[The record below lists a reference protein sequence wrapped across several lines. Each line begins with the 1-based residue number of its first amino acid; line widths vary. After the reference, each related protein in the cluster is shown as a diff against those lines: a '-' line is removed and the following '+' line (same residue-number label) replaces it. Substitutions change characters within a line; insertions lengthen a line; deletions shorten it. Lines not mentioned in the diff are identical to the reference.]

1 METVICSRIVNQ
13 FLPLASS
20 FCIHLSMTPFGSR
33 GLSHSVWTE
42 REVRATGR
50 GGGWRAGGAAEVW
63 SSVTGPRLQH
73 CLTVRTDRT
82 EMCRHLSGWFRWTRG
97 PIHTFNEASDRCA
110 VGGVIQTHR
119 RGKMEE
125 GPAHRSLLASLHFCS
140 GKTTCTVLK

>member
-1 METVICSRIVNQ
+1 METVICSCIVKQ

-20 FCIHLSMTPFGSR
+20 FCIHLSMIPFGSR

-50 GGGWRAGGAAEVW
+50 GGGWRAGGADEVW

-97 PIHTFNEASDRCA
+97 RYTPSTNH
-110 VGGVIQTHR
+110 QTGAQSYGR
-119 RGKMEE
+119 TDEE
-125 GPAHRSLLASLHFCS
+125 KWRKVPPTSHYWLPSIFPWVKLH
-140 GKTTCTVLK
+140 VPY